1 MMKMEQVSKE
11 AFYTRQSITEV
22 NDSTVDFL
30 RGKVDES
37 PRKRVRLCLHDDVE
51 NPLHEMAIVL
61 GRGSYIRPHKHE
73 GKTESFH
80 IIEGR
85 LSVVFFDDQ
94 GRVEKV
100 IRMGP
105 CNSGLTFFYRLA
117 TSCFHSVIPESEYV
131 IFHETTNGPFNPE
144 ETEYAKWAPPET
156 AEEKACEY
164 VEVLLAN
171 HIRK

>member
-37 PRKRVRLCLHDDVE
+37 PRKRVRLCLHDDVG
-51 NPLHEMAIVL
+51 NPLHEMTIAL
-61 GRGSYIRPHKHE
+61 GKESYIRPHKHI

-171 HIRK
+171 NIRK